1 LKLWL
6 PFLIVLTAFLA
17 ISYIWG
23 FNFFRS
29 PDQVFLQY
37 EKAMLDYATQI
48 RLQQQA
54 GSRVGLSGH
63 EIALLREMA
72 IVELEGDMKN
82 LILDFRRDWSVMQRH
97 YIQYARLSNNWF
109 ENGLSGS
116 IYTQDDPEYSEYLEQ
131 YELQDDPESYC
142 VIFIPKS
149 SDQSVFSEFR
159 GARIYFLQRTIW
171 GYKIEWGRSLIDL
184 ILGMDISS
192 VSV

>member
-17 ISYIWG
+17 VSYIWG
-23 FNFFRS
+23 FSFFRT
-29 PDQVFLQY
+29 PKQVFMQY

-48 RLQQQA
+48 RLQQEA
-54 GSRVGLSGH
+54 GSRVGLNDH

-72 IVELEGDMKN
+72 IVELEGDMKS
-82 LILDFRRDWSVMQRH
+82 LVFDFRRDWSAMQRH

-109 ENGLSGS
+109 ENGFSGS
-116 IYTQDDPEYSEYLEQ
+116 MYTQDDPEYTSYLEQ

-142 VIFIPKS
+142 VIFVPES
-149 SDQSVFSEFR
+149 SNQSVFREFS

-171 GYKIEWGRSLIDL
+171 GYKIEWSRSLIDL

>member
-1 LKLWL
+1 MKLWL

-17 ISYIWG
+17 VSYIWG
-23 FNFFRS
+23 FNFFRT
-29 PDQVFLQY
+29 PKQVFMQY

-48 RLQQQA
+48 RLQQEA
-54 GSRVGLSGH
+54 GSRVGLNDH

-72 IVELEGDMKN
+72 IVELEGDMKS
-82 LILDFRRDWSVMQRH
+82 LVFDFRRDWSAMQRH

-109 ENGLSGS
+109 ENGFSGS
-116 IYTQDDPEYSEYLEQ
+116 MYTQDDPEYTSYLEQ

-142 VIFIPKS
+142 VIFVPES
-149 SDQSVFSEFR
+149 SNQSVFREFS

-171 GYKIEWGRSLIDL
+171 GYKIEWSRSLIDL
-184 ILGMDISS
+184 ILGKDISS

>member
-1 LKLWL
+1 
-6 PFLIVLTAFLA
+6 
-17 ISYIWG
+17 
-23 FNFFRS
+23 
-29 PDQVFLQY
+29 
-37 EKAMLDYATQI
+37 
-48 RLQQQA
+48 
-54 GSRVGLSGH
+54 
-63 EIALLREMA
+63 
-72 IVELEGDMKN
+72 
-82 LILDFRRDWSVMQRH
+82 MQRH
-97 YIQYARLSNNWF
+97 YIQYARLSSNWF

-116 IYTQDDPEYSEYLEQ
+116 IYTQDDPEYGGYLEQ

-149 SDQSVFSEFR
+149 SDQSVFSEFS